1 MVSFGFRLCG
11 FCAIVPSLVGLGMAD
26 FGDLVALCLFGSVLV
41 SGCWWFVGFGGG
53 LAWFLWVG

>member
-1 MVSFGFRLCG
+1 MT
-11 FCAIVPSLVGLGMAD
+11 D

-53 LAWFLWVG
+53 FGLVSVWLGLRLRFLGFGAI